1 MKKFSLILFIFISYN
16 SFCQDNDIFFFIKD
30 KNCEIQNCK
39 LDKDGYTNV
48 NISDIE
54 NVLEEHI
61 IYYENNG
68 YPLVDAKLENINGNK
83 ADLVVN
89 KGEKYTI
96 DSLIISSLDA
106 IKSVAPII
114 DASRTTRW
122 AILDALLGPNT
133 LSISF
138 LILFTDLA
146 RLPILVIMVA
156 GTPN

>member
-39 LDKDGYTNV
+39 LDKDKYTNV
-48 NISDIE
+48 NISNIE

-68 YPLVDAKLENINGNK
+68 YPLVDAKLDNINGNK
-83 ADLVVN
+83 ADLIVT

-96 DSLIISSLDA
+96 DSLVIYGNTKISENVLSEVLQ
-106 IKSVAPII
+106 IQ
-114 DASRTTRW
+114 
-122 AILDALLGPNT
+122 ALAKELE
-133 LSISF
+133 S
-138 LILFTDLA
+138 
-146 RLPILVIMVA
+146 
-156 GTPN
+156 